1 MRGVTLDP
9 RTVGFLA
16 AGGLAV
22 AGTMAGQL
30 GATSATT
37 LKPGFMP
44 AGTATAI
51 FLTLMLLT
59 AAVASAASNRLA
71 ARWGTLKTFG
81 WAQGGVAA
89 SWTIAGVIEAVTDSS
104 LLVLFLA
111 APAFGVFSGVTAVLT
126 PFACRSHVNA
136 GSMTDAVAKRSA
148 VSGIAAILGSV
159 IGGYVIHVTAPGIGI
174 VANGLLTIPL
184 AVFIL
189 FVRPGGAVTAP
200 RVPTHAARAVVA
212 ALRSD
217 RDLRRLAVLVATFMI
232 FVVPMVG
239 MLVPILNDLDHSPL
253 PSGAGLML
261 GGIGAGR
268 LLVPGIVRWLRP
280 RYREFT
286 AAVRAV
292 VATAA
297 FMILF
302 AISAVPSFSDAD
314 LVVWTVIGIGIG
326 ASRFTTRAIMTGAAS
341 SSMGPGRDLLG
352 VTALVLVGAV
362 TSPVGYLIWGLMI
375 DLVSAPVTILVAA
388 AAMIGVGV
396 ILGRAARRASPGT

>member
-1 MRGVTLDP
+1 MTLDP

-16 AGGLAV
+16 VGGLAV

-37 LKPGFMP
+37 FAAGTA

-59 AAVASAASNRLA
+59 AAAASAASNRLA

-111 APAFGVFSGVTAVLT
+111 APVFGVFSGVTAVLT
-126 PFACRSHVNA
+126 PFACRSYVNA

-148 VSGIAAILGSV
+148 VSGVAAILGSV

-184 AVFIL
+184 AIFIL

-200 RVPTHAARAVVA
+200 RVTIHAARAVVA

-217 RDLRRLAVLVATFMI
+217 RNLRRLAVLVAAFML

-239 MLVPILNDLDHSPL
+239 MLVPILDDLDHSPL

-261 GGIGAGR
+261 GGIAAGR

-286 AAVRAV
+286 AAVRAA

-302 AISAVPSFSDAD
+302 AISAVPSFTDAD
-314 LVVWTVIGIGIG
+314 LVIWTVIGIGIG

-341 SSMGPGRDLLG
+341 SSMGPGMDMLG
-352 VTALVLVGAV
+352 VTALVLIGAV
-362 TSPVGYLIWGLMI
+362 ASPVGYLVWGPMI
-375 DLVSAPVTILVAA
+375 DLVSAPVTITAAA
-388 AAMIGVGV
+388 AAMIAVGV
-396 ILGRAARRASPGT
+396 ILGRAGRQA

>member
-37 LKPGFMP
+37 FAAGTA

-59 AAVASAASNRLA
+59 AAAASAASNRLA

-111 APAFGVFSGVTAVLT
+111 APVFGVFSGVTAVLT
-126 PFACRSHVNA
+126 PFACRSYVNA

-148 VSGIAAILGSV
+148 VSGVAAILGSV

-184 AVFIL
+184 AIFIL

-200 RVPTHAARAVVA
+200 RVTIHAARAVVA

-217 RDLRRLAVLVATFMI
+217 RNLRRLAVLVAAFML

-239 MLVPILNDLDHSPL
+239 MLVPILDDLDHSPL

-261 GGIGAGR
+261 GGIAAGR

-286 AAVRAV
+286 AAVRAA

-302 AISAVPSFSDAD
+302 AISAVPSFTDAD
-314 LVVWTVIGIGIG
+314 LVIWTVIGIGIG

-341 SSMGPGRDLLG
+341 SSMGPGMDMLG
-352 VTALVLVGAV
+352 VTALVLIGAV
-362 TSPVGYLIWGLMI
+362 ASPVGYLIWGPMI
-375 DLVSAPVTILVAA
+375 DLVSAPVTITAAA
-388 AAMIGVGV
+388 AAMIAVGV
-396 ILGRAARRASPGT
+396 ILGRAGRRA

>member
-1 MRGVTLDP
+1 MLGVTLDQ
-9 RTVGFLA
+9 RAVGFLA
-16 AGGLAV
+16 TGGLAV

-37 LKPGFMP
+37 YA
-44 AGTATAI
+44 AGTAAGSATAI

-59 AAVASAASNRLA
+59 AAVASAATNRLA

-81 WAQGGVAA
+81 WAQVGVAA
-89 SWTIAGVIEAVTDSS
+89 AWTIAGVLEGATDSS
-104 LLVLFLA
+104 LIVLFLA

-126 PFACRSHVNA
+126 PFACRAYINA
-136 GSMTDAVAKRSA
+136 GSLTDSVAKRSA
-148 VSGIAAILGSV
+148 VSGVAAIVGSV
-159 IGGYVIHVTAPGIGI
+159 AGGYVIHLTVPGIG
-174 VANGLLTIPL
+174 VLANGLLTIPL

-200 RVPTHAARAVVA
+200 RVTTHAARAVVA
-212 ALRSD
+212 TLRLDRNLRQLAL
-217 RDLRRLAVLVATFMI
+217 LVAAFMV

-239 MLVPILNDLDHSPL
+239 MLVPILDDLDHSPL

-261 GGIGAGR
+261 GGIAAGR
-268 LLVPGIVRWLRP
+268 LFVPGIVRWLQP

-286 AAVRAV
+286 AAVRAA

-302 AISAVPSFSDAD
+302 AVSAVPSFSDAD
-314 LVVWTVIGIGIG
+314 LVIWTVIGIGIG

-341 SSMGPGRDLLG
+341 SSMGPGRDMLG

-362 TSPVGYLIWGLMI
+362 TSPVGYLVWGPMI
-375 DLVSAPVTILVAA
+375 DLVSAPVTIMAAA
-388 AAMIGVGV
+388 AAMIAVGV
-396 ILGRAARRASPGT
+396 ILGRAARRA